1 MVQYTY
7 VTNGGVLM
15 HEKLRAAVDSMAI
28 FQATYPNDACVIIID
43 EREVIGYLRAK
54 TFDLKTGVG
63 TKVANF
69 KGTVT
74 EKALSQRTFLREEHG
89 PERFGFAYI
98 STAQPVFDHGKVIGV
113 VSVVML
119 NEQVDQIRQVA
130 SELSSSVEEMT
141 ATNLELSSASHDVA
155 QQLQQ
160 LVSYAEQM
168 DIEINN
174 TNEIVHIVK
183 DIALKS
189 RILGLNASIEAARSG
204 EYGKGFAVVASEIQK
219 MAQSS
224 TESADQI
231 AAQLETMR
239 SSVQTVTTTSSQV
252 AAFTE
257 QFSASMQELD
267 KAYENVGE
275 HANRLLQLSE
285 KV

>member
-1 MVQYTY
+1 
-7 VTNGGVLM
+7 M
-15 HEKLRAAVDSMAI
+15 HQKLQAAVDSMAL
-28 FQATYPNDACVIIID
+28 FQATYPNDACIIIAD
-43 EREVIGYLRAK
+43 QQEVLGYLPAK
-54 TFDLKTGVG
+54 SFDLKTGVG
-63 TKVANF
+63 TKVSNF
-69 KGTVT
+69 KGTAT

-98 STAQPVFDHGKVIGV
+98 ATAQPVFDNGHIIGV
-113 VSVVML
+113 ISAIIL
-119 NEQVDQIRQVA
+119 NNQVDQIRGVA
-130 SELSSSVEEMT
+130 SELSSSVEQMT
-141 ATNLELSSASHDVA
+141 ATNLELSNASSDVA

-168 DIEINN
+168 DVEINN
-174 TNEIVHIVK
+174 TTDIVHFVK

-231 AAQLETMR
+231 ASQLETIR

-257 QFSASMQELD
+257 QFSVSMQELN
-267 KAYENVGE
+267 KAYENIGQ
-275 HANRLLQLSE
+275 HAIDLLQLSE
-285 KV
+285 KI